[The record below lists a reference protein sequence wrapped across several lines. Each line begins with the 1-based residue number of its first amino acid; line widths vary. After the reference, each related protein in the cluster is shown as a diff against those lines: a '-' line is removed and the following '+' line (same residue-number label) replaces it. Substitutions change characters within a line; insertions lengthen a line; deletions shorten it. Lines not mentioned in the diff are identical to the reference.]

1 MDAPKNKL
9 KSALKSRKTQ
19 IGCWF
24 NLADPVGAEIVGRA
38 GFDWV
43 LIDGEHGPNSIK
55 DIAHQL
61 QVLEGLPTSS
71 VVRAPIGETAI
82 IKQILDAGVQS
93 LLIPMVE
100 SANEAHE
107 LVAAVRYPPVGK
119 RGVGAFVAR
128 AAQFGNLSKYLQTAD
143 EQICLIVQLET
154 TAGLLALDDILEV
167 DGIDGVFIGPA
178 DLAANMGYLGNP
190 QAEEVQKAILDALQ
204 RISASGKAAG
214 ILSLD
219 DKDTETY
226 LSAGARF
233 VGVASDVL
241 SLNQALRAK
250 AKKWRK
256 KYKRYQKHKRKGR

>member
-1 MDAPKNKL
+1 MDAPENKL
-9 KSALKSRKTQ
+9 KSALNRGKTQ

-24 NLADPVGAEIVGRA
+24 NLANPMGAEIVGRA

-61 QVLEGLPTSS
+61 QALEGLPTSS
-71 VVRAPIGETAI
+71 VVRAPIGENVI
-82 IKQILDAGVQS
+82 IKQILDAGAQS

-100 SANEAHE
+100 SADEAHE
-107 LVAAVRYPPVGK
+107 LVAAVQYPPLGK

-128 AAQFGNLSKYLQTAD
+128 AARFGNLSNYLQTAD
-143 EQICLIVQLET
+143 EQICLLVQLET
-154 TAGLLALDDILEV
+154 RAGLLALNDILKV

-178 DLAANMGYLGNP
+178 DLAADMGYLGNP
-190 QAEEVQKAILDALQ
+190 KAEAVQEAILDALR

-219 DKDTETY
+219 DQDTETY

-241 SLNQALRAK
+241 TLNQALRAK
-250 AKKWRK
+250 AKKWR
-256 KYKRYQKHKRKGR
+256 

>member
-1 MDAPKNKL
+1 MDAPENKL
-9 KSALKSRKTQ
+9 KSALKAGKTQ

-24 NLADPVGAEIVGRA
+24 NLSDPMGAEIVGRA

-61 QVLEGLPTSS
+61 QALEGLPTSS
-71 VVRAPIGETAI
+71 VVRAPIGEPAI
-82 IKQILDAGVQS
+82 IKQILDAGAQS

-100 SANEAHE
+100 SVEQVHE
-107 LVAAVRYPPVGK
+107 LVAAVHYPPVGK

-128 AAQFGNLSKYLQTAD
+128 AAQFGNLSNYLQTAD
-143 EQICLIVQLET
+143 KQICLIVQLET
-154 TAGLLALDDILEV
+154 KAGLIALNDILDV

-178 DLAANMGYLGNP
+178 DLAADMGYLGKP
-190 QAEEVQKAILDALQ
+190 HEEEVQEAILDAIQ
-204 RISASGKAAG
+204 RISASSKAAG

-219 DKDTETY
+219 DQDTAIY

-241 SLNQALRAK
+241 TLNKALFAK

-256 KYKRYQKHKRKGR
+256 N

>member
-9 KSALKSRKTQ
+9 KSALKTGRIQ

-24 NLADPVGAEIVGRA
+24 NLVDPMGVEIVGRA

-43 LIDGEHGPNSIK
+43 LIDGEHGPNSITN
-55 DIAHQL
+55 IARQL
-61 QVLEGLPTSS
+61 QALDGLPTSS
-71 VVRAPIGETAI
+71 VVRAPIGDTAI
-82 IKQILDAGVQS
+82 IKQILDAGAQS

-100 SANEAHE
+100 SADEAQE

-128 AAQFGNLSKYLQTAD
+128 AARFGNLSNYLQTAD

-154 TAGLLALDDILEV
+154 KAGLLELDDILSV

-178 DLAANMGYLGNP
+178 DLAADMGYLGNP
-190 QAEEVQKAILDALQ
+190 KAEEVQETILNVLK
-204 RISASGKAAG
+204 RISASDKAAG

-219 DKDTETY
+219 DQETEIY
-226 LSAGARF
+226 FSAGASF

-241 SLNQALRAK
+241 TLNHALSAK
-250 AKKWRK
+250 ANKWR
-256 KYKRYQKHKRKGR
+256 QN